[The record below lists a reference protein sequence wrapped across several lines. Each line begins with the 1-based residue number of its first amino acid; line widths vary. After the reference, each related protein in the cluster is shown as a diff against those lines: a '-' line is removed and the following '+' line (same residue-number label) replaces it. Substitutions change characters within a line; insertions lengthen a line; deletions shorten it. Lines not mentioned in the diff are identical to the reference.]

1 MKSVHTSRL
10 VLRGLRAEDR
20 AAWIDGIERSR
31 ALHSAWSPLPPV
43 GMSLDERFDLAL
55 DQHEIGAAF
64 RGVAWV
70 DGRLAAWVNLNDI
83 LRGATM
89 GATCGWS
96 VHADFAGQGIA
107 TEAVSALLDLAFARD
122 GMNLH
127 RVSCG
132 IMPHNTRSLR
142 VAEKVGFRR
151 EGYAKEL
158 VCIAGEWQDHL
169 LFARLASEHVRRWEL
184 ADDRP
189 VAVEGR

>member
-1 MKSVHTSRL
+1 
-10 VLRGLRAEDR
+10 
-20 AAWIDGIERSR
+20 
-31 ALHSAWSPLPPV
+31 
-43 GMSLDERFDLAL
+43 
-55 DQHEIGAAF
+55 
-64 RGVAWV
+64 
-70 DGRLAAWVNLNDI
+70 
-83 LRGATM
+83 
-89 GATCGWS
+89 
-96 VHADFAGQGIA
+96 
-107 TEAVSALLDLAFARD
+107 
-122 GMNLH
+122 MNLH